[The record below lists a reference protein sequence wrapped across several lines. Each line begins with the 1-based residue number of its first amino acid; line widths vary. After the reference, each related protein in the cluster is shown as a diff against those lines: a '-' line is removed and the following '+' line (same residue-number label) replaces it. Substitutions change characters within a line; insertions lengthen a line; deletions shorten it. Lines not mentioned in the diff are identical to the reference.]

1 MSATRRSSWPRS
13 AKLRLKRITPATA
26 GDSSHSRSSASIDVL
41 FRSIISGPSDTSPS
55 LQESCDVDH
64 GADGDAVEQLHDLF
78 VAHSNAADRARHA
91 HRLGIRRAVNV
102 DVAAHRVDLAETIA
116 ADLRARQP
124 QDTRQDPVAAGVRR
138 GKLGRPDL
146 AGRPA
151 AAKD

>member
-1 MSATRRSSWPRS
+1 
-13 AKLRLKRITPATA
+13 
-26 GDSSHSRSSASIDVL
+26 
-41 FRSIISGPSDTSPS
+41 
-55 LQESCDVDH
+55 
-64 GADGDAVEQLHDLF
+64 
-78 VAHSNAADRARHA
+78 
-91 HRLGIRRAVNV
+91 RAVNV

-151 AAKD
+151 AAKDRAERRARADVRAHDVPAAGRAVAAAPLPRAVPGRRHAIDLRRAAVLDERHPLRREVDRELHAHALRSSASHSAYGCPTRLTL